1 VFTCPN
7 DHAELSRTQGPF
19 GISWTCPQCGG
30 RAVGIGVA
38 RRAIT
43 PSAVTSLWVA
53 AREHQGPLRRECPSC
68 QAPMVEV
75 AAGAA
80 GGPAIDVCT
89 RCQFLW
95 FDRSEFEALP
105 AQPAPAPQPEMT
117 DEAREIM
124 ATAAA
129 QQITEQYRRGGDG
142 AAAPEEMWKYLPA
155 LFGMPVEYETSILA
169 RLPWMTWLVA
179 ALATGVSVAGFVNL
193 DSAVRQYALVPADA
207 WRHGGATLL
216 TSFLLHGSIFHLI
229 SNMYFLLVFGDN
241 VEDALGKGAYL
252 ALLVAAALVGDLM
265 HIAYDPRPD
274 VPVIGASGGISG
286 VVLYYALKYPRARLG
301 FLLRIIFY
309 FRWVQMPAYAYV
321 GFWVLF
327 QVIGAAQQLAGV
339 TNVSALAHLGGAS
352 VGLAAWLLT
361 RQR

>member
-1 VFTCPN
+1 M
-7 DHAELSRTQGPF
+7 A
-19 GISWTCPQCGG
+19 
-30 RAVGIGVA
+30 
-38 RRAIT
+38 
-43 PSAVTSLWVA
+43 
-53 AREHQGPLRRECPSC
+53 
-68 QAPMVEV
+68 MVEV
-75 AAGAA
+75 TTGTAGVT
-80 GGPAIDVCT
+80 PAVDICT
-89 RCQFLW
+89 RCHFLW
-95 FDRSEFEALP
+95 FDPSEFEALP
-105 AQPAPAPQPEMT
+105 AQPTPPPAPEMS

-124 ATAAA
+124 ATTAA
-129 QQITEQYRRGGDG
+129 QQIAEQYRHSGDG
-142 AAAPEEMWKYLPA
+142 AAAPGEMWKYLPA

-179 ALATGVSVAGFVNL
+179 ALATGVSVAGFANL
-193 DSAVRQYALVPADA
+193 DGVVKQYALVPSDA

-252 ALLVAAALVGDLM
+252 AMLVAAALVGDLM

-286 VVLYYALKYPRARLG
+286 IVLYYALRYPRARLG
-301 FLLRIIFY
+301 ILLRIIFY
-309 FRWVQMPAYAYV
+309 FRWIQVPAYAYV
-321 GFWVLF
+321 GFWIFF

-352 VGLAAWLLT
+352 VGLAAWILT
-361 RQR
+361 RSR